1 MLKRPTEQVMWR
13 VCVSCKREHV
23 CITANEVLV
32 TNKNL
37 HAHSEQNDVGQ
48 VLMCGL
54 EHQMQGRKLIS
65 CLTTTTRFDILAM
78 QLGSNQRL
86 CKPNQHATCC
96 FKQHSVACSLV
107 MSKTSRR
114 HQMHSSSTHY
124 TAVARH
130 YYTAVDSHYYTAVDS
145 HISRASSINQLQK
158 SQVSQSNRSSARCHE

>member
-37 HAHSEQNDVGQ
+37 NAHSEQNDVGQ

-65 CLTTTTRFDILAM
+65 CLTTPTRFDILAM
-78 QLGSNQRL
+78 QLGSNRRL
-86 CKPNQHATCC
+86 CKPNQYATCC
-96 FKQHSVACSLV
+96 FNEQNKQKAPD
-107 MSKTSRR
+107 
-114 HQMHSSSTHY
+114 
-124 TAVARH
+124 A
-130 YYTAVDSHYYTAVDS
+130 
-145 HISRASSINQLQK
+145 QL
-158 SQVSQSNRSSARCHE
+158 